1 MAATVNIFPIKST
14 SMKSLKNQA
23 QQSTIK
29 TIGLAETTEVRKN
42 NNSNKRLI
50 LKLK

>member
-1 MAATVNIFPIKST
+1 MTATVTIFTIKST

-23 QQSTIK
+23 QQSTTK
-29 TIGLAETTEVRKN
+29 VIGLAETTEFRKN